1 MVSEFIRDV
10 IARRIAGD
18 IVWSEEPGIA
28 MKKWRELFKA
38 SQVEVAKYM
47 MVAPSVIS
55 DYEKGRRVP
64 GSRFIKRFVEGLLR
78 LDEERGWNIVRELA
92 RSMNLNV
99 EAIIDMLE
107 YEEGVGIDEVI
118 TAVKGIPLSTEIPDK
133 KIYGYTVLDSLAAI
147 ETMTGN
153 EFQFIMG
160 MTTERALIFTR
171 VSTGRSPMVAVRVA
185 PLKPAMV
192 IVHGPRRRVDVLALR
207 LADKE
212 RIPYVVSLHKSV
224 DNIIKSLRSLA
235 PFRR

>member
-118 TAVKGIPLSTEIPDK
+118 TAVKGIPLSTEIPDR

-160 MTTERALIFTR
+160 MTTERALVFTR

-224 DNIIKSLRSLA
+224 DDIIKSLRSLA
-235 PFRR
+235 PLRR

>member
-1 MVSEFIRDV
+1 MVSSFIRDV

-18 IVWSEEPGIA
+18 IVWSEDPGTA

-55 DYEKGRRVP
+55 DYEKGRRIP
-64 GSRFIKRFVEGLLR
+64 GSRFIKRFVEGLLH

-118 TAVKGIPLSTEIPDK
+118 TAVRGIPLSTEIPDR

-224 DNIIKSLRSLA
+224 DDIIKALRGLA
-235 PFRR
+235 PLRK

>member
-107 YEEGVGIDEVI
+107 YEEGVGIDDVI
-118 TAVKGIPLSTEIPDK
+118 TAVKGIPLSTEIPDR

-224 DNIIKSLRSLA
+224 DDIIKSLRSLA
-235 PFRR
+235 PLRR